1 MMRFMA
7 SMTALL
13 SNPSARLVGIFSAVA
28 AILLAAGAFIWIVTA
43 WWGDRT
49 AKRGVA

>member
-28 AILLAAGAFIWIVTA
+28 AILLAAGAL
-43 WWGDRT
+43 
-49 AKRGVA
+49 GVGGASRELSARS